1 MELEMNRYKRR
12 IIYASIILHVF
23 ALLGYFVYWLSLD
36 PFKKPEP
43 QKQVAATS
51 HTLAEG
57 EKNESGGTKEEIP
70 DTGKNPHF
78 DYEDGDLKNSK
89 IASLITD
96 AQNRNANLSTKE
108 KVDKLNQDL
117 KGISRTPVK
126 EIEKMT
132 KLAESTFGIKTEK
145 SDKPIRERRPG
156 DGFDSSS
163 VQLYDFEVVDEK
175 YVLIYK
181 DKNNIIIKDDPKEL
195 KDFDPDI
202 RMRLTLMQK
211 AKENKKFKML
221 LDTTNAILNKLNPP
235 ESKKTD
241 SN

>member
-12 IIYASIILHVF
+12 LIYASIFLHVIG
-23 ALLGYFVYWLSLD
+23 LLGYFVYWLSLD

-43 QKQVAATS
+43 QNQTATS
-51 HTLAEG
+51 SNTLSEG
-57 EKNESGGTKEEIP
+57 EENENGGTKDEIP
-70 DTGKNPHF
+70 DTGKNPYL
-78 DYEDGDLKNSK
+78 DYEDGDLKDNK
-89 IASLITD
+89 IASLISN
-96 AQNRNANLSTKE
+96 AQKRNSKLSTKE
-108 KVDKLNQDL
+108 KVDELNSEL
-117 KGISRTPVK
+117 KGISRTSVK
-126 EIEKMT
+126 EVEKMT
-132 KLAESTFGIKTEK
+132 QLAEQTFGIKTET
-145 SDKPIRERRPG
+145 SNKPLRERKPG

-181 DKNNIIIKDDPKEL
+181 DKNNIIIKDEPKEL

-235 ESKKTD
+235 ETQKK
-241 SN
+241 

>member
-12 IIYASIILHVF
+12 LIYASVFLHILG
-23 ALLGYFVYWLSLD
+23 LLAYFVYWLNTD
-36 PFKKPEP
+36 PFKKDEAKN
-43 QKQVAATS
+43 QAATTS
-51 HTLAEG
+51 NTLAEG
-57 EKNESGGTKEEIP
+57 EKNEEGSTKEEIP
-70 DTGKNPHF
+70 DTGKNPYL
-78 DYEDGDLKNSK
+78 DYEDGDLKDSK
-89 IASLITD
+89 IASLITN
-96 AQNRNANLSTKE
+96 AQKQNENLSTKE
-108 KVDKLNQDL
+108 KVDKLNSEL

-132 KLAESTFGIKTEK
+132 KLAEETFGIKREK
-145 SDKPIRERRPG
+145 SNKPIRERKAG
-156 DGFDSSS
+156 DEFDVNSIE
-163 VQLYDFEVVDEK
+163 LYDFEVVDDK

-221 LDTTNAILNKLNPP
+221 LDTTNAIINKLNPP
-235 ESKKTD
+235 ENKNTD
-241 SN
+241 SK